1 MSAIDLTDKP
11 LHFDLL
17 TTDGRARRGRVTTH
31 HGSFETPAFMPVGT
45 RATVKGLM
53 PRDLSATG
61 AEICLANTYHL
72 HIAPGDDV
80 VKRLGGLHEMMA
92 WDKPILTD
100 SGGFQVFSLP
110 KLQMDEEGVSFRYQ
124 KSGKPIKL
132 TPERSM
138 KIQNNLG
145 ADIIMAFDVCVPFPS
160 EYKPAE
166 EAVYRTERWLERCKK
181 AHNRLDQ
188 ALFGIVQGSTFPD
201 LRALSAQLTSAI
213 DLPGYAIGGVSVGEG
228 HQLMMEVVDSTE
240 PLLPKNKPRYL
251 MGVGYPE
258 DLIEAVARGVDM
270 FDCVLPSRYG
280 RSGVLFTRR
289 GRIRITKGKYRKDK
303 YPIDTQCS
311 CYACQNFS
319 RGYINHLINSREIL
333 GSVLGTLHNITFYQD
348 LMRAARKAIEDQ
360 NFDTFRRA
368 FLDEYLTEDR
378 KDELDLHFVTADITR
393 GDLDWDT
400 EHSVVPTKD
409 ELKASRAKKQDD
421 PKDTARSDKRRGGGS
436 SHHKGSHNRG
446 QGKRQHSG
454 KTGGKP
460 HGDRRQGDR
469 RQGGKPTGG
478 KPSGGKQQGGR
489 PQNNKGRGGKPYKGK
504 PRQNSNPKNNGS
516 KKP

>member
-1 MSAIDLTDKP
+1 MTLKFK
-11 LHFDLL
+11 LE
-17 TTDGRARRGRVTTH
+17 TTDGRARRGRVTTP

-53 PRDLSATG
+53 PRDLDATG

-92 WDKPILTD
+92 WDRPILTD

-160 EYKPAE
+160 DYKPAK
-166 EAVYRTERWLERCKK
+166 EAVYRTERWLKRCKE
-181 AHNRLDQ
+181 AHAREDQ
-188 ALFGIVQGSTFPD
+188 ALFGIVQGSTYDD
-201 LRALSAQLTSAI
+201 LRALSAQLTCAI

-228 HQLMMEVVDSTE
+228 HHLMMQVIDATE
-240 PLLPKNKPRYL
+240 PHMPKHKPRYL

-258 DLIEAVARGVDM
+258 DIIEAISRGIDM

-280 RSGVLFTRR
+280 RSGVMFTRR
-289 GRIRITKGKYRKDK
+289 GRIRITKGKYKKDR

-319 RGYINHLINSREIL
+319 RGYINHLLNSREIL
-333 GSVLGTLHNITFYQD
+333 GSTLGTLHNITFYQD
-348 LMRAARKAIEDQ
+348 LTRAARKAIEDGT
-360 NFDTFRRA
+360 FESFRRA
-368 FLDEYLTEDR
+368 FLDEYLSEDR
-378 KDELDLHFVTADITR
+378 KDELDLQFNGADLTR
-393 GDLDWDT
+393 DELAWDT
-400 EHSVVPTKD
+400 EHSVIPTED
-409 ELKASRAKKQDD
+409 ELDALEEVPSKDAAPTSSKQKQQP
-421 PKDTARSDKRRGGGS
+421 PK
-436 SHHKGSHNRG
+436 
-446 QGKRQHSG
+446 
-454 KTGGKP
+454 
-460 HGDRRQGDR
+460 
-469 RQGGKPTGG
+469 
-478 KPSGGKQQGGR
+478 GKQTTESKPKQHGK
-489 PQNNKGRGGKPYKGK
+489 NKKTHS
-504 PRQNSNPKNNGS
+504 NSRSSASS
-516 KKP
+516 KKKGNSPNKSRRNNNRKK